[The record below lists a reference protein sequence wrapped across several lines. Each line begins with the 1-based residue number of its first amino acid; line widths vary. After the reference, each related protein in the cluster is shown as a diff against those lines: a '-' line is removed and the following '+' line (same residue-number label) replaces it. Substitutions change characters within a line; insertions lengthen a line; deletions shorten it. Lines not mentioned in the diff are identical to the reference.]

1 MSFRNTQARFGMWSF
16 GECECVS
23 DRHRKPTRRPPGS
36 GGRKHRVSPG
46 KPVLLSPCWCAPSS
60 PGPPPLGA
68 RGVGMAEGWGT
79 EQSPRSRTW
88 LPFSQV
94 LGPELKD
101 GGLCKESSF
110 CTALGPGCGGGE
122 YLEGLPGVTGGSA
135 LRAGADLH
143 HLPRGAGHAPT
154 VVRLGC
160 GLLRHAADPGHRQCR
175 E

>member
-1 MSFRNTQARFGMWSF
+1 MNWHLFPVLKKKCCVTQTRMPIGSF
-16 GECECVS
+16 GPLATSLSALLNEG
-23 DRHRKPTRRPPGS
+23 RGS
-36 GGRKHRVSPG
+36 P
-46 KPVLLSPCWCAPSS
+46 WCAPSS

>member
-1 MSFRNTQARFGMWSF
+1 MCERQAQETNQEAPRVWRQEAQGVPR
-16 GECECVS
+16 EA
-23 DRHRKPTRRPPGS
+23 RPALS
-36 GGRKHRVSPG
+36 
-46 KPVLLSPCWCAPSS
+46 LLVCPSS

-79 EQSPRSRTW
+79 EQSARSRTW

-154 VVRLGC
+154 FVRLGC